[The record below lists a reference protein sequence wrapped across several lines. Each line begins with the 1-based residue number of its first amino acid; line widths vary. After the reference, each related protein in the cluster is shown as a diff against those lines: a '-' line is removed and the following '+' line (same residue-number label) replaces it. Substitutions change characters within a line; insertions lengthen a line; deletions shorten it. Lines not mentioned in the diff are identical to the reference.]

1 MKKSN
6 RLGKINSS
14 QDGVVVYEWS
24 VAPCLSA
31 GHGNCPKVILCDYEE
46 DAAILEWDEPED
58 STSHEEGIHRV
69 PGGRL
74 F

>member
-31 GHGNCPKVILCDYEE
+31 GHGNCPKVVLLY
-46 DAAILEWDEPED
+46 EPED